1 MVRVLGWTA
10 VVAGA
15 LVLAS
20 LLAFWLAVHPPRLTI
35 PLRPHDVGLS
45 VEDVTVLTD
54 DGLRLAAWLT
64 GAPGGAAV
72 VLLHGYPANKAD
84 MLPLAAAL
92 APRFTTLL
100 LDQRYFGASEG
111 RVTTLGH
118 RERRDLAR
126 AIDVL
131 EARGVRTVGVFG
143 FSYGGAVALLAA
155 AEDPRIRAVVAY
167 APFADLAA
175 LAHDLYRWLWVLRYP
190 FVGLTRLWSR
200 MFLGADITRPSP
212 EQAAARLTIPVW
224 LVASRDDEQIPPH
237 HAERL
242 AGVLAANPRAEVD
255 LSLDGRH
262 GALPA
267 DFGQRLARYFDRH
280 LHAGGRP

>member
-1 MVRVLGWTA
+1 MKALAWTA
-10 VVAGA
+10 VVAGM

-20 LLAFWLAVHPPRLTI
+20 LLAFWLAVHPPRIAI
-35 PLRPHDVGLS
+35 PLRPADVGLA

-54 DGLRLAAWLT
+54 DGVRLAGWLA
-64 GAPGGAAV
+64 GEPGDAAV

-84 MLPLAAAL
+84 LLPLAAAL

-118 RERRDLAR
+118 RERRDLVR
-126 AIDVL
+126 AVDLL
-131 EARGVRTVGVFG
+131 EARGARRIGVFG

-155 AEDPRIRAVVAY
+155 AEDARIRAVVAY

-175 LAHDLYRWLWVLRYP
+175 LGRDLYRWLWVLRYP
-190 FVGLTRLWSR
+190 VVELTRLWSR
-200 MFLGADITRPSP
+200 VFLGADITRPSP
-212 EQAAARLTIPVW
+212 LEAAARLTIPVW
-224 LVASRDDEQIPPH
+224 LLASRDDEQIPPH
-237 HAERL
+237 HAQRL
-242 AGVLAANPRAEVD
+242 AAALAANPRAEVD
-255 LSLDGRH
+255 LTLDGRH

-267 DFGQRLARYFDRH
+267 DFGQRLARYFERH
-280 LHAGGRP
+280 LQAGGSP

>member
-1 MVRVLGWTA
+1 MKVLAWTA

-20 LLAFWLAVHPPRLTI
+20 LLAFWMAVHPPRIAI
-35 PLRPHDVGLS
+35 PLRPADVGLT

-54 DGLRLAAWLT
+54 DGLRLAGWLAGT
-64 GAPGGAAV
+64 PGEAAV

-118 RERRDLAR
+118 RERRDLTR
-126 AIDVL
+126 AVDLL
-131 EARGVRTVGVFG
+131 EARGARTIGVFG

-155 AEDPRIRAVVAY
+155 AEDPRIHAVVAY
-167 APFADLAA
+167 APFADLAV
-175 LAHDLYRWLWVLRYP
+175 LARDLYRWLWVLRYP
-190 FVGLTRLWSR
+190 FVELTRLWSR
-200 MFLGADITRPSP
+200 VFLGADITRPSP
-212 EQAAARLTIPVW
+212 RDAAARLTIPVW

-242 AGVLAANPRAEVD
+242 AAQLAANPRAEVD
-255 LSLDGRH
+255 LTLDGRH

-267 DFGQRLARYFDRH
+267 DFGQRLARYFERH
-280 LHAGGRP
+280 LQPGGRP

>member
-1 MVRVLGWTA
+1 MKVLGWTA
-10 VVAGA
+10 VVAGLFVA
-15 LVLAS
+15 AS
-20 LLAFWLAVHPPRLTI
+20 LLVFLLAVHPPRIAI
-35 PLRPHDVGLS
+35 PLRPADVGLA

-54 DGLRLAAWLT
+54 DGLRLAGWLT
-64 GAPGGAAV
+64 PGPGDAAI

-126 AIDVL
+126 AIDLL
-131 EARGVRTVGVFG
+131 EARGARTVGVFG

-155 AEDPRIRAVVAY
+155 AEDPRIHAVAAY

-175 LAHDLYRWLWVLRYP
+175 LAHDLYGWLWVLRHP
-190 FVGLTRLWSR
+190 FVHLTRVWSR
-200 MFLGADITRPSP
+200 IFLGADITRPTP
-212 EQAAARLTIPVW
+212 ADAAARLTIPVW
-224 LVASRDDEQIPPH
+224 LVASRDDEQIPVH

-242 AGVLAANPRAEVD
+242 ARVLAANPRAEVD
-255 LSLDGRH
+255 LTFDGRH

-267 DFGQRLARYFDRH
+267 DFGQRLARYFERH